1 MGHDLRIVVFRRFAI
16 SNSDAGVTWQEAAM
30 GRKTNSII
38 GTVLMWSF
46 TFFLSGYFVLHALG
60 LGGEHGYFSLEQ
72 IDGEIA
78 QAEEQLAELTEY
90 RDWLNHRVNL
100 VSEDRVDADLLG
112 ELARNNGGLYA
123 ADEIIIN
130 IN

>member
-1 MGHDLRIVVFRRFAI
+1 
-16 SNSDAGVTWQEAAM
+16 M

-46 TFFLSGYFVLHALG
+46 TFFLSGYCVLHALG